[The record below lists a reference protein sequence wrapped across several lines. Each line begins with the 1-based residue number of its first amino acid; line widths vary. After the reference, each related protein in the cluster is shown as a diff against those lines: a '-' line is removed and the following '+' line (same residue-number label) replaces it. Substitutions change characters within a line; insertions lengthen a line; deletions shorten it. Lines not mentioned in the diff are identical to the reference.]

1 MRILF
6 LLFAV
11 WGGLAQA
18 TVAEDAIS
26 QAKHFVKNGWH
37 SDAVRE
43 LEAATKD
50 PTGRSSFE
58 VHAMLSKV
66 HYALGDARKAQQ
78 YATRAIELGTN
89 PASIQELERFSRF
102 LKENFGLLHLKPPYP
117 GMKSTLIV
125 ESAFPIL
132 DPEIAQFY
140 EAIRKQWTTKTAL
153 PLSIGFPV
161 GTYNING
168 MTIEVKAGK
177 EATLHMNMDTL
188 GASGLSALQVSRI
201 EFSLGPAM
209 LASKRAANLRP
220 SLDAQFSISQPIG
233 PWILGAQFDYSFRSF
248 SVEGEGIVADPFAYT
263 AGLRFG
269 REFLIGGPLAFRP
282 SLGYRYG
289 LLPGI
294 PLACESSDPL
304 DPFAGPYVCRS
315 PENADGV
322 PDVKVYAIGRV
333 HLPFAELSVDYRHS
347 GRTTAMGMGVKLIL
361 GQALGK
367 IAQTATATVQASG
380 EQIDY
385 TTADNRFSGTNIRML
400 ANFSFAF

>member
-1 MRILF
+1 MRILLPIF
-6 LLFAV
+6 IL
-11 WGGLAQA
+11 WSGLAQA

-26 QAKHFVKNGWH
+26 QAKHFVKKGWH

-43 LEAATKD
+43 LETAISD

-58 VHAMLSKV
+58 VHAMLAKI
-66 HYALGDARKAQQ
+66 HYSLGDAQKAQQ
-78 YATRAIELGTN
+78 YALRAIELGTD
-89 PASIQELERFSRF
+89 PAAIQELNRFVKF

-117 GMKSTLIV
+117 GMQSTLTV

-132 DPEIAQFY
+132 NPEIAEFY
-140 EAIRKQWTTKTAL
+140 EAIREKWTQKTAL

-177 EATLHMNMDTL
+177 EASLHMNMDTL

-201 EFSLGPAM
+201 EFSIGPAM
-209 LASKRAANLRP
+209 FASKRASNLRP

-233 PWILGAQFDYSFRSF
+233 PWIVGAQFDYSFRSF

-282 SLGYRYG
+282 SIGYRYG
-289 LLPGI
+289 FLPGI

-304 DPFAGPYVCRS
+304 DPFAGPYVCRD

-322 PDVKVYAIGRV
+322 PDVKIYAIGRT

-347 GRTTAMGMGVKLIL
+347 GRTTAMGLGVKLIVD
-361 GQALGK
+361 QATGK
-367 IAQTATATVQASG
+367 IAQTAVATVQASG
-380 EQIDY
+380 EEIEY
-385 TTADNRFSGTNIRML
+385 TTDDNRFSGTSVRML